1 MFRQERIWSTLFP
14 PAEEKLSLQRS
25 SSSKSCCAGRRI
37 VYSSYRTYRWCR
49 RRYCNVY
56 INVYITWTLYLY
68 ITLYFWPLIA
78 LQVRGLA
85 SFGLELDFMVEEYAG
100 SKGKFPPVKRRNKA
114 SLYIATIEKAHSL
127 VNSLI
132 ETNRI
137 ENLGLVVVDEVWKW
151 LCKSPDVMNGLFSSF
166 DVCV

>member
-1 MFRQERIWSTLFP
+1 M
-14 PAEEKLSLQRS
+14 
-25 SSSKSCCAGRRI
+25 
-37 VYSSYRTYRWCR
+37 V
-49 RRYCNVY
+49 V
-56 INVYITWTLYLY
+56 
-68 ITLYFWPLIA
+68 

-137 ENLGLVVVDEVWKW
+137 ENLGLVVVDEVQAYLCLEKKVLTVKVEVGGLMSMFVFCMQLHMLGDGSRGAVIEMTLAKVLYISSKW
-151 LCKSPDVMNGLFSSF
+151 HRLTLITVVLLNLLKPFE
-166 DVCV
+166 